1 MGSDRFMARTTAKS
15 FICNSCGA
23 TYGRWQGKCN
33 QCNEWNT
40 IDEDHS
46 APVVSASGGTKGGP
60 ARGPL
65 EELPFLADIDPQE
78 TARKSTGLDD
88 LDLVLGGGLVPGQ
101 LILLAGE
108 PGVGKST
115 LILELSRRFAG
126 RIYYFSGEESPGQIR
141 MRSDRMK
148 IDGSRIKISREIE
161 LDVIC
166 NRMAREKPDLLV
178 VDSVQTISS
187 REGNLPGSPGQLRD
201 AAFALLEASKRS
213 RVPVLLTGHI
223 TKEGTIGGP
232 RLLEHMMDTVL
243 YFESDRNNHYRILK
257 STKNR
262 FGPVGEA
269 AILEMKADGMVPA
282 RKLSSARSE
291 DSPAGCVHAV
301 ILEGSRPI
309 VVEVQAL
316 VSRSSYGPAR
326 RVAEGMDTGRLLLLS
341 AVLEKHL
348 KLRLSDY
355 DIFANIAGGFRA
367 DEPGLD
373 LALCVA
379 ILSSFNE
386 QPVSSST
393 GVLAEVGLSGE
404 LRPASRE
411 NLRFKELAALGFTR
425 LIVSAGSALE
435 EILNSYPDL
444 NPVQLR
450 SVAEIPSALFSGGAM
465 QRETDGQ
472 SIPSL

>member
-1 MGSDRFMARTTAKS
+1 MAKKSSRT

-23 TYGRWQGKCN
+23 TYNRWQGKCT
-33 QCNEWNT
+33 QCNEWNS

-46 APVVSASGGTKGGP
+46 APVVGAGKSVPAGP
-60 ARGPL
+60 MD
-65 EELPFLADIDPQE
+65 ELPFLADINPEE
-78 TARKSTGLDD
+78 TARKTTGLDD

-115 LILELSRRFAG
+115 LILEISRRFTG

-161 LDVIC
+161 LDKIC
-166 NRMAREKPDLLV
+166 NRMSREKPDLLV
-178 VDSVQTISS
+178 IDSVQTISS

-201 AAFALLEASKRS
+201 AAFSLLEASKRS
-213 RVPVLLTGHI
+213 KVPVLLTGHI
-223 TKEGTIGGP
+223 TKEGSIGGP

-269 AILEMKADGMVPA
+269 AILEMRSDGMIPA
-282 RKLSSARSE
+282 QRLSSTRSE
-291 DSPAGCVHAV
+291 ESPAGCVHAV

-316 VSRSSYGPAR
+316 VTRSAYGPAR
-326 RVAEGMDTGRLLLLS
+326 RVAEGLDTGRLLLLS

-386 QPVSSST
+386 QPVSSHT
-393 GVLAEVGLSGE
+393 GVLGEVGLSGE

-411 NLRFKELAALGFTR
+411 NLRLKEMSALGFQK
-425 LIVSAGSALE
+425 LVVSSGSAVE
-435 EILNSYPDL
+435 EIQQSHPSISWQRLK
-444 NPVQLR
+444 
-450 SVAEIPSALFSGGAM
+450 SVSEIPGALFAEGGKA
-465 QRETDGQ
+465 RETDGQ
-472 SIPSL
+472 AKALL

>member
-1 MGSDRFMARTTAKS
+1 METSRGETSTIKTSTMAKKSSRT

-23 TYGRWQGKCN
+23 TYSRWQGKCG
-33 QCNEWNT
+33 QCGEWNT

-46 APVVSASGGTKGGP
+46 APVVSGGKSSRPAGP
-60 ARGPL
+60 MD
-65 EELPFLADIDPQE
+65 ELPFLAEIDPE
-78 TARKSTGLDD
+78 EAARKPTGLDD

-115 LILELSRRFAG
+115 LILEISRRFTG

-161 LDVIC
+161 LDAIC
-166 NRMAREKPDLLV
+166 NRMSREKPDLLV
-178 VDSVQTISS
+178 IDSVQTISS

-213 RVPVLLTGHI
+213 KVPVLLTGHI
-223 TKEGTIGGP
+223 TKEGSIGGP

-269 AILEMKADGMVPA
+269 AILEMRSDGMTPA
-282 RKLSSARSE
+282 QRLSSTRSE
-291 DSPAGCVHAV
+291 ESPAGCVHAV

-326 RVAEGMDTGRLLLLS
+326 RVAEGLDTGRLLLLS

-386 QPVSSST
+386 QSVSSNA
-393 GVLAEVGLSGE
+393 GVLGEVGLSGE

-411 NLRFKELAALGFTR
+411 NLRLKEMATLGFDK
-425 LIVSAGSALE
+425 IYVSGGSATREIE
-435 EILNSYPDL
+435 EMHPSLSWKRL
-444 NPVQLR
+444 K
-450 SVAEIPSALFSGGAM
+450 SVSEIPEAFFGNTSG
-465 QRETDGQ
+465 
-472 SIPSL
+472 

>member
-1 MGSDRFMARTTAKS
+1 MAKKTQKS

-23 TYGRWQGKCN
+23 TYTRWQGKCT

-46 APVVSASGGTKGGP
+46 APVISGKRVE
-60 ARGPL
+60 AAGPL
-65 EELPFLADIDPQE
+65 SDLPFLAEIDPEE
-78 TARKSTGLDD
+78 TARKSTGMPD

-115 LILELSRRFAG
+115 LILEIARKFTG
-126 RIYYFSGEESPGQIR
+126 RIYYFSGEESPGQVR

-161 LDVIC
+161 LDAIC
-166 NRMAREKPDLLV
+166 SRMSRDKPDLLV

-201 AAFALLEASKRS
+201 AAFALLEAAKRS
-213 RVPVLLTGHI
+213 KVPVLLTGHI
-223 TKEGTIGGP
+223 TKEGSIGGP

-269 AILEMKADGMVPA
+269 AILEMKSDGMTPA
-282 RKLSSARSE
+282 ERLSMMRSE
-291 DSPAGCVHAV
+291 EPPSGCVHSV

-316 VSRSSYGPAR
+316 VTRSAYGPAR
-326 RVAEGMDTGRLLLLS
+326 RVAEGLDTGRLLLLA

-373 LALCVA
+373 LALCAA

-386 QPVSSST
+386 LPVSGST
-393 GVLAEVGLSGE
+393 GILGEVGLSGE
-404 LRPASRE
+404 IRPASRE
-411 NLRFKELAALGFTR
+411 GIRLKELASLGFEK
-425 LIVSAGSALE
+425 LYISNGSSLAEMEGWKKKLY
-435 EILNSYPDL
+435 LRQLSG
-444 NPVQLR
+444 VQEL
-450 SVAEIPSALFSGGAM
+450 PGALFAG
-465 QRETDGQ
+465 RETDGQ
-472 SIPSL
+472 